1 MTKSRS
7 WALLTW
13 RAATDLVRGRCIAEG
28 GKMGRET
35 EMAAATTSMR
45 TTASLITAVRQVD
58 MAVVTIVV

>member
-1 MTKSRS
+1 
-7 WALLTW
+7 
-13 RAATDLVRGRCIAEG
+13 
-28 GKMGRET
+28 MGRET